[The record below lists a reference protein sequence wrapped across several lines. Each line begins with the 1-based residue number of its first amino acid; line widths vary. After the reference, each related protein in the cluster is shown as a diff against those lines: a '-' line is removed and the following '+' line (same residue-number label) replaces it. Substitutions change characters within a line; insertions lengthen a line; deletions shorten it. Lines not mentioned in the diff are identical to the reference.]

1 METKDIAAR
10 FGLCLEKTG
19 AGYQEFSLGD
29 NIRVFAYP
37 ALPHDRIRFGLRAEW
52 LGIVSARAE
61 SEEGVTEQVFREV
74 LRGLY
79 DNLSKMT
86 TAVKSAQS
94 TLLKSDFD
102 EFEVLRQL
110 SKDYAD
116 LRAREKEALAL
127 CYAKQKE
134 IAEKALHAAGDT
146 MESWGWRITYND
158 PYDDYAIQDF
168 EAEKDGESVW
178 VDCCVAEDSFVA
190 FFVDSDLRAN
200 GRDFA
205 SAWAEYLRMLAE
217 RREERE
223 KEARELSARLERAQN
238 REPKT

>member
-29 NIRVFAYP
+29 DIRVFAYP
-37 ALPHDRIRFGLRAEW
+37 TLPHDRIRFGLRAEW
-52 LGIVSARAE
+52 RGIASACAE

-74 LRGLY
+74 LCGLY
-79 DNLSKMT
+79 DNLANMM
-86 TAVKSAQS
+86 TAVESARL
-94 TLLKSDFD
+94 TLLASNID
-102 EFEVLRQL
+102 EFEVLRRL
-110 SKDYAD
+110 SKNYAD
-116 LRAREKEALAL
+116 FRAREKEALVL
-127 CYAKQKE
+127 CCAKQKE

-146 MESWGWRITYND
+146 MESWGWKITYND
-158 PYDDYAIQDF
+158 PYDEYAIQDF

-178 VDCCVAEDSFVA
+178 VDCCVAEDSFVT
-190 FFVDSDLRAN
+190 FFVDTELRAN

-217 RREERE
+217 RREECE

-238 REPKT
+238 RE

>member
-10 FGLCLEKTG
+10 FGLRLEKTG

-61 SEEGVTEQVFREV
+61 SEAGVTEQVFREV

-79 DNLSKMT
+79 DNLSNMT
-86 TAVKSAQS
+86 SAVEAAQS
-94 TLLKSDFD
+94 TLLKSNPD
-102 EFEVLRQL
+102 EFEVLRRL
-110 SKDYAD
+110 SKNYAD
-116 LRAREKEALAL
+116 FRAREKEAIAL
-127 CYAKQKE
+127 CCVKQKE

-146 MESWGWRITYND
+146 MAAWGWKITYND
-158 PYDDYAIQDF
+158 PYDEYAVQDF

-178 VDCCVAEDSFVA
+178 VNCCVAEDSFVS

-217 RREERE
+217 RQEECE
-223 KEARELSARLERAQN
+223 KEARELSARLERARN
-238 REPKT
+238 RG